1 MKLVENV
8 VLLLEV
14 LNVWDESEDNVE
26 WEEMSQVGVRI
37 LLAFMSQ
44 PQTEYCATAS
54 SKLTKLLKARKISS
68 QGELCYII
76 GHLYQAFDASR
87 QKEKCEN
94 YTFIVPVLRLL
105 LFKYHETL
113 PLTIYIPT
121 FSADRSQL
129 LAQED
134 FLQLMESEE
143 LKAMIKQQINPAM
156 KQYENAL

>member
-1 MKLVENV
+1 MVKSSKICLLFHQLVENV

-14 LNVWDESEDNVE
+14 LNVWDEGEDNVE

-76 GHLYQAFDASR
+76 GRLYQAFDASK
-87 QKEKCEN
+87 QKG
-94 YTFIVPVLRLL
+94 
-105 LFKYHETL
+105 TL
-113 PLTIYIPT
+113 
-121 FSADRSQL
+121 ADSCRCSSTQ
-129 LAQED
+129 A
-134 FLQLMESEE
+134 FCSVSEV
-143 LKAMIKQQINPAM
+143 NRV
-156 KQYENAL
+156 